1 MKKILLAVF
10 VAAAALTSCN
20 NGSPKANLKTD
31 IDTLSYEMGMTMGPT
46 AEELASYLAQ
56 SGSDSAYVDDFIK
69 GFIDGLKAAD
79 DKKKLA
85 YNMGMQIGMQTKNQ
99 MPQYEAQ
106 FFQGDSTK
114 RISVK
119 NFAAGFSA
127 MARNKSN
134 LKIGGKVVDKKTAQE
149 RVMDYIYGGL
159 KRENQAFMQKIAKTP
174 GMKALGEG
182 VYGKELSKGSDKHVA
197 ATDSVVI
204 SYEGRLAIYA
214 FAKCFHA
221 RSFGNLL
228 HKGLVLALKTTK
240 GWQIAVPQ
248 MTVGSTWEVY
258 IPYNLGYGETGTG
271 PIPPYATLIFKITLV
286 K

>member
-1 MKKILLAVF
+1 
-10 VAAAALTSCN
+10 
-20 NGSPKANLKTD
+20 
-31 IDTLSYEMGMTMGPT
+31 
-46 AEELASYLAQ
+46 
-56 SGSDSAYVDDFIK
+56 
-69 GFIDGLKAAD
+69 
-79 DKKKLA
+79 
-85 YNMGMQIGMQTKNQ
+85 
-99 MPQYEAQ
+99 
-106 FFQGDSTK
+106 
-114 RISVK
+114 
-119 NFAAGFSA
+119 
-127 MARNKSN
+127 
-134 LKIGGKVVDKKTAQE
+134 
-149 RVMDYIYGGL
+149 MDYIYGGL

-204 SYEGRLAIYA
+204 SYEGRLANGQMFDSSANQPNGQIGMSL
-214 FAKCFHA
+214 AK
-221 RSFGNLL
+221 
-228 HKGLVLALKTTK
+228 TIK